1 MKMSTSV
8 SALRRV
14 DDNTMKSQTG
24 IFRLAESHEEHE
36 IRVIYRNNA
45 SKCFIYEHDGKSHP
59 CVLHMQ
65 KDASKNNFPAID
77 FMTTESQR
85 S

>member
-24 IFRLAESHEEHE
+24 IFRLAESHKEHE
-36 IRVIYRNNA
+36 IRVIYRNDA
-45 SKCFIYEHDGKSHP
+45 SKCYFIYEHDGKSLRVFSI
-59 CVLHMQ
+59 CRRTRARIIFLL
-65 KDASKNNFPAID
+65 S
-77 FMTTESQR
+77 TL
-85 S
+85 